1 MNTGVK
7 NIKDQWITEAGQKF
21 SFECRLAVPIT
32 LEHNSAN
39 NGFEYITFIIE
50 VSGFFYDKEHTKPI
64 KLHHER
70 TITIDTT
77 NCSQQNIDNF
87 RRDLNLLTGAAHEEF
102 LKVLEESPQ
111 PIYTSDPLYM
121 K

>member
-21 SFECRLAVPIT
+21 SFECRFAIPIT
-32 LEHNSAN
+32 LEHSSAN
-39 NGFEYITFIIE
+39 NGLEYITFIIE
-50 VSGFFYDKEHTKPI
+50 VSGFFFDKEHTKPI
-64 KLHHER
+64 KLHYER

-77 NCSQQNIDNF
+77 NCSQQNIDDF
-87 RRDLNLLTGAAHEEF
+87 RRDLNLMTDAAHEEF
-102 LKVLEESPQ
+102 LKALEESPK